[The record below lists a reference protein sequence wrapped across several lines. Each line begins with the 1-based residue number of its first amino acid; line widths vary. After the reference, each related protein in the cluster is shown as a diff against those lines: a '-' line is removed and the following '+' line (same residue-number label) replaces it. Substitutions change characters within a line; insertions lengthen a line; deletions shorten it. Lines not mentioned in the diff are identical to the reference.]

1 MDLNNGVCGHD
12 HPCFKLIEEV
22 RWRLSDVE
30 AYTLSH
36 VDRDANKFA
45 NVFFNLLLYLSFT
58 APSPNVENEQFLIE

>member
-12 HPCFKLIEEV
+12 HPCFKLVEEV

-45 NVFFNLLLYLSFT
+45 NVFAHYVVSNL
-58 APSPNVENEQFLIE
+58 V